1 MKRRRE
7 TYALQLKSGRWY
19 LHYSVPKILQP
30 LPHFRGKTIYV
41 KTLETSDLREAII
54 KRDAALAQ
62 FKLLAD
68 QMAQEPKRSRFNAM
82 IEEIQEAVRASQQK
96 LPTTIWQGNE
106 SAEIIHEDL
115 YDAYDVENSLAR
127 GDEVEADAIRYV
139 LEGEK
144 GIAAKYELTLREAVN
159 AYLNFDSKQDPAK
172 RADPATLSR
181 MRNAANSLCE
191 FMRKKDPRISTIER
205 RDVTLWLQ
213 SLEEVK
219 RDSTRVGYLSALSL
233 LWEWCYLHK
242 NASGDNPF
250 KNANVR
256 STGGSQSYE
265 PFTVEEM
272 VKILKHSDHA
282 MKTLSKFGLLTGCRI
297 GELVAL
303 TDEDFEVNNGVHLV
317 RIRQGKTANSIR
329 AIPLPAAMW
338 AELKEIVIA
347 GVWVGNRGSKAAG
360 VSSHKFGRLK
370 GKALGN
376 RDRTK
381 GFHSFRG
388 MTITAYQRAGVPEDV
403 TAAIVGHSKKGLT
416 MSYGL
421 YSSGY
426 DYKHQLQAVEGMIA
440 SPYMQQFLSLFTE

>member
-1 MKRRRE
+1 MKSRST
-7 TYALQLKSGRWY
+7 TYALTSRAGRWFI
-19 LHYSVPKILQP
+19 HWHVPKILHNHP
-30 LPHFRGKTIYV
+30 FFRGKTVYV

-106 SAEIIHEDL
+106 RAEIIHEDL

-127 GDEVEADAIRYV
+127 GDAVEADAIRYV
-139 LEGEK
+139 LGGEK
-144 GIAAKYELTLREAVN
+144 AIATKYEITLKEAVN
-159 AYLNFDSKQDPAK
+159 AYLDFDNKQDPAK
-172 RADPATLSR
+172 RKAKATLSK
-181 MRNAANSLCE
+181 MSNGADSLCA

-233 LWEWCYLHK
+233 LWEWCYLRK

-329 AIPLPAAMW
+329 AIPLPAAIW
-338 AELKEIVIA
+338 AELKEVVIA
-347 GVWVGNRGSKAAG
+347 GVWVGSRGSKAAG
-360 VSSHKFGRLK
+360 VWSHKFGRLK

-426 DYKHQLQAVEGMIA
+426 DYKHQLQAVETMIA
-440 SPYMQQFLSLFTE
+440 SPDMQQFLTLFTE